1 MPTNKVIYEEIKPF
15 SKFGLGLEELWRF
28 RELFYYYTLRYIK
41 VRYKQTVL
49 GFAWAVM
56 QPMLM
61 MVLFTFF
68 FGKKLGVPSGDLPYP
83 VFVLTGLLLWNIFS
97 TGLTSASN
105 SILDNAHI
113 IKKIYFPRL
122 IIPVSAVM
130 VSLFDFLMAFIIY
143 IVVLLI
149 YQVHVDVLAFIPA
162 LLGAVFITTLT
173 TLGLGSFLSAL
184 NIKFRDFK
192 YVIPYSV
199 QVLLFLT
206 PVIYPASI
214 VTDGLVKVIMAL
226 NPLTGAIGLVRHALG
241 GPPVEGAVLIIS
253 CICSVVYLMFGMFYF
268 KKSESYF
275 ADNV

>member
-1 MPTNKVIYEEIKPF
+1 
-15 SKFGLGLEELWRF
+15 
-28 RELFYYYTLRYIK
+28 
-41 VRYKQTVL
+41 
-49 GFAWAVM
+49 
-56 QPMLM
+56 
-61 MVLFTFF
+61 
-68 FGKKLGVPSGDLPYP
+68 
-83 VFVLTGLLLWNIFS
+83 LWNIFS
-97 TGLTSASN
+97 TGLTAASN

-130 VSLFDFLMAFIIY
+130 VSLFDFLMAFLIY
-143 IVVLLI
+143 IVVLMI
-149 YQVHVDVLAFIPA
+149 YQVPVNLFLFIPC
-162 LLGAVFITTLT
+162 LLGAVFIATLT

-214 VTDGLVKVIMAL
+214 VTDGVVKVIMAL
-226 NPLTGAIGLVRHALG
+226 NPLTGAIGLMRYALG
-241 GPPVEGAVLIIS
+241 GPAVEVSLLVVS
-253 CICSVVYLMFGMFYF
+253 CICAVAYLVFGMFYF

-275 ADNV
+275 ADHV